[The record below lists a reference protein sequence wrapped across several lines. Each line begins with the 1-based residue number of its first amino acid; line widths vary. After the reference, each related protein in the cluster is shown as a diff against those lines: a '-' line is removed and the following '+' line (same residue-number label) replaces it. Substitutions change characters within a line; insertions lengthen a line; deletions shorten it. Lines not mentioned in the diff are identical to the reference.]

1 VRRIRVAVVGLAALA
16 CACGYQWAA
25 GPDPSVS
32 RPRVAVEPLRN
43 DSFEP
48 GVESLVTDAL
58 RREFLR
64 RGGVQLVPDP
74 ELADLVLGGAVLP
87 IVSRADATTSVAFA
101 IEYELTLR
109 LDLSVTRAGE
119 EAVALDRRSLQKS
132 EFYFA
137 SSDVEVQRKN
147 RQEALRSASSAIAGH
162 VHDVLF
168 ETPAP

>member
-1 VRRIRVAVVGLAALA
+1 M
-16 CACGYQWAA
+16 
-25 GPDPSVS
+25 
-32 RPRVAVEPLRN
+32 AVEPLRN

-58 RREFLR
+58 RRELVR
-64 RGGVQLVPDP
+64 QGGVQLVSDP

-87 IVSRADATTSVAFA
+87 IVTRADATTSVAFA

-109 LDLSVTRAGE
+109 LDLSVTRSGE
-119 EAVALDRRSLQKS
+119 EAVALDPRSLQKS

-147 RQEALRSASSAIAGH
+147 RKEALRRVASAIAGR

-168 ETPAP
+168 ETSSP

>member
-1 VRRIRVAVVGLAALA
+1 MGLAALL

-25 GPDPSVS
+25 RPDMAAG

-48 GVESLVTDAL
+48 GVDSLVTDAL
-58 RREFLR
+58 RREFVR
-64 RGGVQLVPDP
+64 RGGVHLVPDP

-87 IVSRADATTSVAFA
+87 IVSRADATTSVSFA

-132 EFYFA
+132 EFYLA

-147 RQEALRSASSAIAGH
+147 RQEALRRVASAIAGR

-168 ETPAP
+168 EAPSP

>member
-1 VRRIRVAVVGLAALA
+1 MGFAVVGLAVLV

-25 GPDPSVS
+25 RPDPGAD

-48 GVESLVTDAL
+48 GVDSLVTDAL
-58 RREFLR
+58 RRELVR
-64 RGGVQLVPDP
+64 RGNVELVPDP

-87 IVSRADATTSVAFA
+87 IVSRADATTSASFA

-137 SSDVEVQRKN
+137 SSDIEVQRKN
-147 RQEALRSASSAIAGH
+147 RQEALRRVASAVAGR
-162 VHDVLF
+162 VHDALF
-168 ETPAP
+168 EAPSP